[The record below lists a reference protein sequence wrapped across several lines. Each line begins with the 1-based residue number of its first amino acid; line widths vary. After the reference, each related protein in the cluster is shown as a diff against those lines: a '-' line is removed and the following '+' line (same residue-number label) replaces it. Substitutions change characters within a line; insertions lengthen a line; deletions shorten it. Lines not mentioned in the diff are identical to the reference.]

1 MGLSAQEVDTVIDKV
16 SALVGG
22 DDRGLFAFVLRM
34 AADQAENTD
43 QFSMLAMKMLEKTY
57 GVTP

>member
-1 MGLSAQEVDTVIDKV
+1 MTAQEIDKVVDQV

-22 DDRGLFAFVLRM
+22 EDRGLFAFVLRM

-43 QFSMLAMKMLEKTY
+43 QFSMLAMRMLEKTY
-57 GVTP
+57 GVAA

>member
-1 MGLSAQEVDTVIDKV
+1 MAMTAKQVDDVIEKV

-22 DDRGLFAFVLRM
+22 EDRGLFAWVLRM
-34 AADQAENTD
+34 AADQAENAD

-57 GVTP
+57 GVRA